1 MAQRNGSK
9 KTDKIEVRLSPETKQ
24 AFHETC
30 ERQGESAS
38 SVIRRLI
45 EDYVKRFHEPVIR
58 RSIEAIRQSPLWIRV
73 GAAAALAAGGMM
85 LAVLPSSAE
94 REPAWAGMFRDDD
107 SNGDGRIA
115 LSEVD
120 VRSAADGAAG
130 VASRL
135 SAWRLEQFSE
145 RDADRDGIVTRDEF
159 RAHYEQKYDA
169 LFASLDDGDGGIT
182 MDELLSAPTNTSRAF
197 LAGVAMGQR
206 IREQQVQGA
215 GVGLPAD
222 ERDLTAARNWSEGGA
237 DQPPPFIAARLGEY
251 FAKADRDHNARLS
264 RDEFMLM

>member
-1 MAQRNGSK
+1 MALRNGSK

-45 EDYVKRFHEPVIR
+45 GDYVKRFHAPVIS
-58 RSIEAIRQSPLWIRV
+58 RSIEVIRHGPLWMRV
-73 GAAAALAAGGMM
+73 GAAAALASGGVM

-107 SNGDGRIA
+107 SNGDRRIA

-120 VRSAADGAAG
+120 VRPAAGGAAG
-130 VASRL
+130 DVPRL
-135 SAWRLEQFSE
+135 NAWRLEQFSE

-159 RAHYEQKYDA
+159 RVHYEQK
-169 LFASLDDGDGGIT
+169 
-182 MDELLSAPTNTSRAF
+182 
-197 LAGVAMGQR
+197 
-206 IREQQVQGA
+206 
-215 GVGLPAD
+215 
-222 ERDLTAARNWSEGGA
+222 
-237 DQPPPFIAARLGEY
+237 
-251 FAKADRDHNARLS
+251 
-264 RDEFMLM
+264 